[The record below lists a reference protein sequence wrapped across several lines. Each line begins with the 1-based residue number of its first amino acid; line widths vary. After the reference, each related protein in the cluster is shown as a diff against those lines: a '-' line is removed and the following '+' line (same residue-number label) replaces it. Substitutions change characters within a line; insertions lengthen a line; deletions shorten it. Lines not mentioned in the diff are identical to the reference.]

1 MGQRLDELM
10 AKAETVPILRAD
22 GENSLVA
29 QKAEGSRVFDVDNAG
44 YIDYL
49 GAGGATIVGFAN
61 QFILDAV
68 RKVLQ
73 TGIPEGFHVP
83 QEVDLAETLSQ
94 FLPRVKSW
102 WFCRNQDEAFRHV
115 MRWARRT
122 TGKKHFLVLDGG
134 ARLRVGAPADLA
146 DDRSNPIR
154 QVPGWDVDRIIAALT
169 AGGSKV
175 AALIVDPLMG
185 RFGVVPPPEGAL
197 EEITEACRKQ
207 GVLLVLDERVSGF
220 RVHRGG
226 AAARAGITP
235 DVAVYGAAL
244 GGGFP
249 IGVVAFREERLEP
262 ELEGDEML
270 PTPHPVSLAA
280 AEAILSILKN
290 DAVYER
296 LEARTAQLVEGLLAL
311 AERFSRPMT
320 INRVG
325 SVFAIYM
332 TDEVVT
338 DRKGLERSDG
348 DAYRRLVGGLL
359 DEGILL
365 PQEPGKAAFVSSA
378 HGAKDVEETLA
389 ACENVLLRL
398 HQEDLP

>member
-1 MGQRLDELM
+1 MGQRLDELI
-10 AKAETVPILRAD
+10 ARAETVPILRSGAAR
-22 GENSLVA
+22 SLVA
-29 QKAEGSRVFDVDNAG
+29 HKAEGSRVFDVDNAG

-73 TGIPEGFHVP
+73 TGIPEGFHVA
-83 QEVDLAETLSQ
+83 QEVDLAETLGQ
-94 FLPRVKSW
+94 FLPWVRSW
-102 WFCRNQDEAFRHV
+102 WFCRNQDEAVRHV

-122 TGKKHFLVLDGG
+122 TGKKQFLVLDGG
-134 ARLRVGAPADLA
+134 ARLRIGAPADLA
-146 DDRSNPIR
+146 DERSNTIR
-154 QVPGWDVDRIIAALT
+154 PVPGWEVERIVAALT

-175 AALIVDPLMG
+175 AALIIDPLMT
-185 RFGVVPPPEGAL
+185 RFGVIPPPDGAL
-197 EEITEACRKQ
+197 EEISATCRER
-207 GVLLVLDERVSGF
+207 GVLLILDERVSGF

-226 AAARAGITP
+226 YAARAGITP

-249 IGVVAFREERLEP
+249 LGAVAFREERLEP

-280 AEAILSILKN
+280 ADALLSILKN
-290 DAVYER
+290 DSVYER
-296 LEARTAQLVEGLLAL
+296 LEERTEQLVDGLLGL

-325 SVFAIYM
+325 SVFAPYM
-332 TDEVVT
+332 SEEIVRDQ
-338 DRKGLERSDG
+338 KGLEESDG

-359 DEGILL
+359 AEGILL
-365 PQEPGKAAFVSSA
+365 PQEPGKAAFLSSA

-389 ACENVLLRL
+389 ACERVLLRL